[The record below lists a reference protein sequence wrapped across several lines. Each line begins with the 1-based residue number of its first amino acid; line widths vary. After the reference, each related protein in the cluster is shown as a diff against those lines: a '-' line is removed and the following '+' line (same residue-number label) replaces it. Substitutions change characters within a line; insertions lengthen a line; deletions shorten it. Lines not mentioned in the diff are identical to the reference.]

1 MRTHALLKAPEIAIN
16 GLKQNMASSEYDVI
30 RSRYHL
36 KETIG
41 SGGFAKVKLATHIAS
56 GEKVA
61 VKIMD
66 KRALGDDLPRV
77 KTEIMAMKE
86 LVHQHIATLYE
97 VVETK
102 HKIFMV
108 IEYCPGGELF
118 DYIVAKDRLKES
130 EARKFFR
137 QILSAVAYIHH
148 KGYAHRDLKPE
159 NLLLDEDQN
168 LKLIDFGLAAR
179 PKGGMDQHL
188 DTCCGSPAYAA
199 PELVSGKQYRG
210 AEADIW
216 SMGVLLYALLCGFL
230 PFDDDHVATLYKK
243 ILKGEYEE
251 PRWLSDSSCDLLKQM
266 LQINPKKR
274 ITMEELLSH
283 HWVKKGHS
291 GTVHWHSKCEKSSL
305 NTECIAEMAEYY
317 GKTKDDMMTIVTQ
330 WRYDEITA
338 VYFLLVNN
346 FVRGCKLKLPPRS
359 KPFGDKGHN
368 ASLSTND
375 HHRRRHAH
383 NHLHPTH
390 LEPPTSS
397 PFKFSSMEEGLENIE
412 AYRSSTRHQDRRHS
426 ADVAHALR
434 QASHNTVL
442 QVEGTFVT
450 PRNPDPPSPSTAK
463 RTVPGKENGQP
474 SDFDDFVKPEGLPLR
489 TPVRHR
495 SKSDAR
501 ESGRKRREGK
511 VASDVKTP
519 VVPTLSLPVPHVT
532 PSRSTE
538 HNLHLLHIDH
548 LSPDKRAVSME
559 DSLDLDPEDSGRFQ
573 HRKSSLSGSAK
584 KIFGSFEKGLDKV
597 KDFLTPR
604 KWSIP
609 GHDEPRKVKALYNVS
624 TTSTLPPDRV
634 LEIMYNAA
642 CKSEITVCKQKGYTL
657 RCKKQDFKGRTI
669 LSFDM
674 EICRLPNLDLVGIRR
689 QRLKGDTWDFKRVS
703 QQIMDLAKL

>member
-1 MRTHALLKAPEIAIN
+1 MRTHSLLKAPEIAIN

-41 SGGFAKVKLATHIAS
+41 SGGFAKVKLATHLAS

-77 KTEIMAMKE
+77 KTEITAMKE
-86 LVHQHIATLYE
+86 LVHQHICTLYE

-159 NLLLDEDQN
+159 NLLLDDDQN

-179 PKGGMDQHL
+179 PKGGMEQHL

-251 PRWLSDSSCDLLKQM
+251 PRWLSDGSCDLLKQM

-274 ITMEELLSH
+274 ISMEELLIH
-283 HWVKKGHS
+283 PWVKKGHS
-291 GTVHWHSKCEKSSL
+291 GTVHWNSKCEKNNL

-330 WRYDEITA
+330 WHYDEITA
-338 VYFLLVNN
+338 VYFLLLNN
-346 FVRGCKLKLPPRS
+346 FVRGCRLKLPPRS
-359 KPFGDKGHN
+359 SLGEKGHN
-368 ASLSTND
+368 ANHSTND
-375 HHRRRHAH
+375 HH
-383 NHLHPTH
+383 HPTH
-390 LEPPTSS
+390 LEPPTSTQ
-397 PFKFSSMEEGLENIE
+397 FKFSSMEDGLENGE
-412 AYRSSTRHQDRRHS
+412 TYRRSSRHQDRRHS
-426 ADVAHALR
+426 ADVTHTLW
-434 QASHNTVL
+434 QQSHNTVVH
-442 QVEGTFVT
+442 QRSTYVT
-450 PRNPDPPSPSTAK
+450 PRKPDQPGSTN
-463 RTVPGKENGQP
+463 RNVYGKENHL
-474 SDFDDFVKPEGLPLR
+474 SDFDDFIKPTGLPLK
-489 TPVRHR
+489 TPIRNR
-495 SKSDAR
+495 SRSDAR
-501 ESGRKRREGK
+501 ECGRKRGEGK
-511 VASDVKTP
+511 TSSDMKTP

-532 PSRSTE
+532 PSRSTD

-548 LSPDKRAVSME
+548 LSPEKRAVSME
-559 DSLDLDPEDSGRFQ
+559 DSLDIDPEDQHRFQ

-624 TTSTLPPDRV
+624 TTSTLPAEQV
-634 LEIMYNAA
+634 LEIVYDAV

-657 RCKKQDFKGRTI
+657 RCKKQDFKGRTV

-674 EICRLPNLDLVGIRR
+674 EICRLPNLDLIGIRR